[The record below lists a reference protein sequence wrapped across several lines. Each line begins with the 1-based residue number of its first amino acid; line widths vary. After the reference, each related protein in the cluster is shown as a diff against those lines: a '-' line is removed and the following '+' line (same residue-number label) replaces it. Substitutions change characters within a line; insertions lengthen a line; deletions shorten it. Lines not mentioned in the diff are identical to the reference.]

1 MFDQNGREVDE
12 FLPITVIVEDKND
25 NAPEFTGGRV
35 FTVEERCRAGKET
48 FSPIKS
54 RSYRTSH
61 QIQKLEIRIFW
72 KLCKACFL
80 DH

>member
-1 MFDQNGREVDE
+1 MFDQNGKEVDE
-12 FLPITVIVEDKND
+12 YLPITVIVEDKND

-48 FSPIKS
+48 FSSIKS

-61 QIQKLEIRIFW
+61 QNQKLEIRNNI
-72 KLCKACFL
+72 LEIM
-80 DH
+80 